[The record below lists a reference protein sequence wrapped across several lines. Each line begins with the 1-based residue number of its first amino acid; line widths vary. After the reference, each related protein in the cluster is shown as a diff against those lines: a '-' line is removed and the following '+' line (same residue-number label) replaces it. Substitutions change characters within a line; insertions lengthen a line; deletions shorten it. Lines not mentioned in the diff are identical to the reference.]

1 MSTDRSDGRA
11 GNPAVIDGTNLDLPK
26 IGIVANGKDLYLI
39 VMATTSSYQVYLCN
53 INTYEEVARQI
64 HKTILD
70 AGREAKRAANGL
82 QVLKGAEADAV
93 VRKAKGRQPGG

>member
-1 MSTDRSDGRA
+1 MSTDRSDGRG

-26 IGIVANGKDLYLI
+26 LGVVANGKDLYLL

-64 HKTILD
+64 HKTIME

-82 QVLKGAEADAV
+82 QVVEGAQANAV
-93 VRKAKGRQPGG
+93 VRQAKGRKQGR